1 MEESKNIAVPI
12 NKCTPIRKN
21 KYALFEVAG
30 IELEYMIVD
39 RKTLS
44 VKPIC
49 DKLMHKVAGS
59 VVSSYDNGLIMWS
72 NEIVNH
78 VIELKTN
85 GPVKNIADV
94 ASAFHDNVL
103 QINALLD
110 PFDAVLMSA
119 GAHPWMNPITETQLW
134 EHESN
139 EVYSLYNKVF
149 GCHSHGWSNLQ
160 STHLNLPFAND
171 EEFAQLHA
179 AVRVLL
185 PILPALCASS
195 PILDGQITGYCD
207 SRLEHYRINQ
217 QRVPSITGK
226 IIPEAAYSESAYNQ
240 MIFKP
245 MMAEVAPFDPHK
257 ILDCQFLNSR
267 GAIARFDRGA
277 IEIRILDIQECPMAD
292 LAIAEAIIAI
302 LKWMIQMVPPP
313 YIQNFHEDGLAEIFL
328 DCVKLGEKAVIND
341 HKYIEIWGVAENSI
355 TAEQLWKVLQQKTE
369 GHIHPDFDI
378 VFKQIV
384 ESGTLSN
391 RIIKY
396 LENDYSLE
404 KIIEAYGQM
413 VVCLQENKLFNC

>member
-1 MEESKNIAVPI
+1 MPA
-12 NKCTPIRKN
+12 RKN
-21 KYALFEVAG
+21 KYALFDVAG

-44 VKPIC
+44 IKPIC
-49 DKLMHKVAGS
+49 DKLMQRMAGK

-94 ASAFHDNVL
+94 AKVFHDNVL
-103 QINALLD
+103 QINALLE

-119 GAHPWMNPITETQLW
+119 GAHPWMNPQYETQLW

-139 EVYSLYNKVF
+139 EVYALYNKVF
-149 GCHSHGWSNLQ
+149 DCNSHGWSNLQ
-160 STHLNLPFAND
+160 STHINIPFAND

-179 AVRVLL
+179 AIRVLL

-195 PILDGQITGYCD
+195 PILDGKATGYCD
-207 SRLEHYRINQ
+207 SRLEHYRKNQ

-226 IIPEAAYSESAYNQ
+226 IIPEAAFSEAAYNQ
-240 MIFKP
+240 MIFNP
-245 MMAEVAPFDPHK
+245 MMAEIAPFDPQK

-302 LKWMIQMVPPP
+302 LKLMIKEVPQSC
-313 YIQNFHEDGLAEIFL
+313 IQNFPEDDLAEIFL
-328 DCVKLGEKAVIND
+328 DCVKWGEKAVVND
-341 HKYIEIWGVAENSI
+341 RKYLEIWGVTKNSV
-355 TAEQLWKVLQQKTE
+355 TAEQLWKVLQQKVE
-369 GHIHPDFDI
+369 SHLHPNFNN

-384 ESGTLSN
+384 ESGTLST

-396 LENDYSLE
+396 LGSDCSLQNI
-404 KIIEAYGQM
+404 KEAYGQL
-413 VVCLQENKLFNC
+413 VGCLQENKLFNC